1 MLVVRLYLSIKR
13 KVIKSHGTDE
23 VDVSGLTVH
32 DLLISGDPQT
42 GVFGQH
48 LHNLIISN
56 NNHYIRPLMTKPPPI
71 MHLECLEVVDEDI
84 W

>member
-48 LHNLIISN
+48 LHNLTINAS
-56 NNHYIRPLMTKPPPI
+56 YDRQ
-71 MHLECLEVVDEDI
+71 CLLQLFTLNVLRL
-84 W
+84 